1 MSGAAD
7 HVPMT
12 LTRNK
17 EDRLFVRHGR
27 RHYRPRHSMAEV
39 RIGAAIVVGLALLAV
54 WIAWKGAHP
63 DPALFD
69 VSATLLPSNP
79 SVADRGP
86 LPEGLAGTGWSAGP
100 VSHFDGSNLYE
111 KIDGREDFYKA
122 LGFEHLYFQSLASDE
137 DPTATVDIE
146 LFDLGTAPN
155 AIGAFAGERSADAPS
170 VIAEGGLLQL
180 ARNALLMT
188 RGRYYARAIGSEES
202 PRNSAQLEHIKQTLA
217 SGLPAVELPWAY
229 ALFVG
234 ELGFDP
240 GRISFTPENGYSL
253 EFASNVYS
261 ALGDDQQTE
270 SFVIA
275 TADPS
280 AARVLA
286 ARFATGL
293 LEYGTAAGTKLGVE
307 WVKDRYI
314 GAVSGARAEGAFVVG
329 IYGAPDVE
337 SAADALG
344 SLIAGIDR
352 LPAAELERI
361 AREAAAPA
369 DAGTGNESTT
379 SLTGDTESPGE
390 Y

>member
-1 MSGAAD
+1 VA
-7 HVPMT
+7 
-12 LTRNK
+12 
-17 EDRLFVRHGR
+17 
-27 RHYRPRHSMAEV
+27 V
-39 RIGAAIVVGLALLAV
+39 RIYWAMILVLAV
-54 WIAWKGAHP
+54 AAA
-63 DPALFD
+63 ALVF
-69 VSATLLPSNP
+69 
-79 SVADRGP
+79 
-86 LPEGLAGTGWSAGP
+86 
-100 VSHFDGSNLYE
+100 
-111 KIDGREDFYKA
+111 
-122 LGFEHLYFQSLASDE
+122 
-137 DPTATVDIE
+137 
-146 LFDLGTAPN
+146 
-155 AIGAFAGERSADAPS
+155 
-170 VIAEGGLLQL
+170 LLQE
-180 ARNALLMT
+180 
-188 RGRYYARAIGSEES
+188 RGW
-202 PRNSAQLEHIKQTLA
+202 Q
-217 SGLPAVELPWAY
+217 LPAAELPWAY

-240 GRISFTPENGYSL
+240 GRISFTPENAYSL

-261 ALGDDQQTE
+261 ALGDDKQTE

-275 TADPS
+275 TPDPP

-329 IYGAPDVE
+329 IYAAPDVE
-337 SAADALG
+337 SAVAALG

-361 AREAAAPA
+361 AREAAAPP
-369 DAGTGNESTT
+369 DAGVGDEPTT